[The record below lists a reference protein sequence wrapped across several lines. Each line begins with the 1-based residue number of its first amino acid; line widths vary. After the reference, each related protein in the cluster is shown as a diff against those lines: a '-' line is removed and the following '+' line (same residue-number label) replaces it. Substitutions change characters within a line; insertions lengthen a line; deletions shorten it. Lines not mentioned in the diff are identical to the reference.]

1 MKKQLLTVLALVM
14 TLVMFL
20 SIPTQALAADAAN
33 AVIDPTAMCSLSIYK
48 YDFTNAV
55 KDGVWTKDSFTSTG
69 VYESYVNTAVP

>member
-33 AVIDPTAMCSLSIYK
+33 AVIDPTAMCSLTLYPLIS
-48 YDFTNAV
+48 NS
-55 KDGVWTKDSFTSTG
+55 GQL
-69 VYESYVNTAVP
+69 